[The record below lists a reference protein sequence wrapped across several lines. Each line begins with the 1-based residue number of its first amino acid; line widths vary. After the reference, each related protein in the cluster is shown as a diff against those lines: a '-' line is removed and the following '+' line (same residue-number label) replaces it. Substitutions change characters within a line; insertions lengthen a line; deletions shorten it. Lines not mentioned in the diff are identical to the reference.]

1 MDGIIRGS
9 VNIINFEKEAAKFW
23 PMETRQKRLV
33 TGIEFVASQSEKA
46 GNEML
51 QLLYT
56 VH

>member
-1 MDGIIRGS
+1 
-9 VNIINFEKEAAKFW
+9 
-23 PMETRQKRLV
+23 METRQKRLV